1 MKNIIR
7 ILKISKPLHKLL
19 ALLSILILIVSLLE
33 LAIPFFAKAAVDE
46 VTARLTDQGG
56 DLNNLLLIL
65 GVGFG
70 VTILQNILLSASNR
84 LGDHFAG
91 RIRKFLTEK
100 FYSHILKLPQ
110 SYYDSEVSGKILH
123 QLNRGIITIQDF
135 LNTSSNFILP
145 AFLQS
150 IFTVIILAIYNP
162 ALGLF
167 IGLLFP
173 VYIFISRYS
182 TKKWGER
189 EVIKNKIEDS
199 TRGRLQE
206 VISNIRLVK
215 GYTNE
220 RDEYNLI
227 SDNLSE
233 INKIYAKQSRDF
245 HIADFLRN
253 LSLHAILLAV
263 NIIVFYKA
271 FQAEFTLGEVVLI
284 LQLIAQARSP
294 LFGMSFI
301 LERIQRAESGSKE
314 YFEILDI
321 EAKDNYEDE
330 IEVERI
336 NNPKLV
342 FKDVSFSYDA
352 KNPVLEKV
360 SLDLKKNEIVAL
372 VGPSGAGKSTII
384 NLILKFYNPTSGEIT
399 LNGKD
404 YNDLSTH
411 AIREN
416 IALVF
421 QENELFSST
430 IKENVSYGKKATD
443 EEVINALK
451 HANAYDFVM
460 ALPDGI
466 NSEIGERGVRLSGGQ
481 KQRIQIA
488 RAILKDAPIL
498 ILDEATSNLDAKSES
513 EVQDA
518 LDILMKDRLTII
530 IAHRFST
537 LQNANKVIV
546 LNNHKIEDI
555 GTPQELSKREG
566 IYSELLNYQIE
577 GNKKLLKKF
586 ELY

>member
-1 MKNIIR
+1 MKNIVR
-7 ILKISKPLHKLL
+7 ILRLSKPLHKLL
-19 ALLSILILIVSLLE
+19 AFLSVLILLVSLLE
-33 LAIPFFAKAAVDE
+33 LSIPFFAKAAVDE
-46 VTARLTDQGG
+46 VSLKLTNTGG
-56 DLNNLLLIL
+56 DLNKLVVIL
-65 GVGFG
+65 VAGFG
-70 VTILQNILLSASNR
+70 VTILQNVLLSVSNR

-91 RIRKFLTEK
+91 RIRKFLTER
-100 FYSHILKLPQ
+100 FYEHILKLPQ
-110 SYYDSEVSGKILH
+110 SYYDSEISGKILH
-123 QLNRGIITIQDF
+123 QLNRGILTIQDF

-150 IFTVIILAIYNP
+150 IFTVIILALLNP
-162 ALGLF
+162 LLGLF

-173 VYIFISRYS
+173 VYIVISRYS

-189 EVIKNKIEDS
+189 EVVKNKIEDS

-220 RDEYNLI
+220 QNEYNLI
-227 SDNLSE
+227 SNNLAE

-263 NIIVFYKA
+263 NIIIFYKA
-271 FQAEFTLGEVVLI
+271 FQGEFTLGEVVLI
-284 LQLIAQARSP
+284 LQLVAQARSP

-314 YFEILDI
+314 YFEILDL
-321 EAKDNYEDE
+321 ETKDNFEVDP
-330 IEVERI
+330 EVEKI
-336 NNPKLV
+336 SDPKLE
-342 FKDVSFSYDA
+342 FKDVSFSYDQQ
-352 KNPVLEKV
+352 NKV
-360 SLDLKKNEIVAL
+360 IENINVQFKKNDIVAL

-384 NLILKFYNPTSGEIT
+384 NLILKFYNPTSGSLT

-404 YNDLSTH
+404 YKDLSTNS
-411 AIREN
+411 IRHN

-430 IKENVSYGKKATD
+430 IRENVAYGKEASD
-443 EEVINALK
+443 EEVIQALK
-451 HANAYDFVM
+451 HANAYEFVA

-518 LDILMKDRLTII
+518 LDTLMKDRLTII

-537 LQNANKVIV
+537 LQNANKVVVI
-546 LNNHKIEDI
+546 NNHTIEDI
-555 GTPQELSKREG
+555 GTPQDLAKKEG
-566 IYSELLNYQIE
+566 MYSELLNYQIE